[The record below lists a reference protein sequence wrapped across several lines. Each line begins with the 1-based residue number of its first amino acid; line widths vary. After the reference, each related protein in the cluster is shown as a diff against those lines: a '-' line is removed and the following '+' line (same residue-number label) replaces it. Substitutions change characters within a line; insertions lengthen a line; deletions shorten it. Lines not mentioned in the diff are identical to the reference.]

1 MSRPPTFILGG
12 YQTDFAR
19 AWSREGLDLS
29 DMTRE
34 AVRGALEAC
43 QVRPDEVQSIHVG
56 NAFGELQRQQA
67 HLGAMVA
74 QVVPELWGVPA
85 MRHEG
90 ACASSS
96 LAVLTAMAE
105 IEAGRYDCVLVLG
118 VEEFKNTDGNTASV
132 NQNAAS
138 WQGHEG
144 FDCTYMWPA
153 AFGQVAAEYE
163 RRHGLDRRHLN
174 RIAEINYANA
184 RLNPLAQ
191 TRRWQFGEL
200 SFTDDDEANPII
212 EPGTRRQDCG
222 QITDGA
228 CALVLAS
235 ARFARAH
242 AARLGRTA
250 EGLARIAGWG
260 HRNAGLRL
268 RDKFERSQGQA
279 YVFPHVRQ
287 AIEDAWQRAGIAGIE
302 SISGVETHDCFTTTE
317 YMAIDHLGLTPP
329 GQSWR
334 AVEDGTIAPDG
345 RCPVNRSGGLIGCGH
360 PVGATG
366 ARMLFD
372 AARQVTG
379 TAGPLQIE
387 GARRIQTLNIGGSC
401 ATVASF
407 VVDTPATATA
417 LS

>member
-1 MSRPPTFILGG
+1 MSNPTYILGG
-12 YQTDFAR
+12 HQTDFAKV
-19 AWSREGLDLS
+19 WSRNGQDLS

-34 AVRGALEAC
+34 TTLGTLEAC
-43 QVRPDEVQSIHVG
+43 GLDASAIESIHVG

-96 LAVLTAMAE
+96 LGVLSAMAE

-118 VEEFKNTDGNTASV
+118 VEEFKNLPGDVASQ
-132 NQNAAS
+132 NQNAAA
-138 WQGHEG
+138 WQGHEDI
-144 FDCTYMWPA
+144 DCKFMWPA
-153 AFGQVAAEYE
+153 AFGLVAQEYE
-163 RRHGLDRRHLN
+163 RRYGLDRKHLN
-174 RIAEINYANA
+174 RIAELNYGNA
-184 RLNPLAQ
+184 KRNPLAQ
-191 TRRWQFGEL
+191 TRKWQFDAL
-200 SFTDDDEANPII
+200 SFTDDDESNPVI

-228 CALVLAS
+228 CAVVLAS
-235 ARFARAH
+235 SRFASAH
-242 AARLGRTA
+242 ANRLGTA
-250 EGLARIAGWG
+250 VSALPRIAGWG
-260 HRNAGLRL
+260 HRNAGLKL
-268 RDKFERSQGQA
+268 KDKLERSRHDA

-287 AIEDAWQRAGIAGIE
+287 TIEDAWRRAGVTGIE
-302 SISGVETHDCFTTTE
+302 AMSGIETHDCFTTTE
-317 YMAIDHLGLTPP
+317 YMAIDHLGLTAP

-334 AVEDGTIAPDG
+334 AVEDGRIERG
-345 RCPVNRSGGLIGCGH
+345 GSCPINMSGGLIGCGH

-366 ARMLFD
+366 TRMLFD

-379 TAGPLQIE
+379 NAGECQID

-401 ATVASF
+401 ATVVSF
-407 VVDTPATATA
+407 VVEANA
-417 LS
+417 